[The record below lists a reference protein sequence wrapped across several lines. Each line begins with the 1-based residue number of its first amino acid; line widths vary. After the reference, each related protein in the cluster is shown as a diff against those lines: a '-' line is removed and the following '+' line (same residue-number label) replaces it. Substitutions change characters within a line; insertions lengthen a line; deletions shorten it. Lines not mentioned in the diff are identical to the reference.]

1 MARSNFMALKKGK
14 GDKQRLVKVKE
25 CEQVEARLLIAHEN
39 LNIVEVEKKR
49 MEQILMVLLKNPAN
63 NPDFTSQLDDTSTNI
78 RKLIG
83 YELQVTKVAEQKT
96 E

>member
-1 MARSNFMALKKGK
+1 MLLKKGK
-14 GDKQRLVKVKE
+14 GDQQRLVKVRE

-39 LNIVEVEKKR
+39 LNFVEVEKKR
-49 MEQILMVLLKNPAN
+49 MEQILMVLMKNPAN
-63 NPDFTSQLDDTSTNI
+63 NPDFTSQLDDTSTQI

-83 YELQVTKVAEQKT
+83 YEARVTKEAEQKT